1 MKLSRATIALYMTL
15 VFASGAAV
23 GVFGN
28 RYYQAS
34 VQTASNKGKGRR
46 PPTQDEFRKMY
57 LANMQ
62 KELLLSEDQVQKLTA
77 ILDETRRL
85 MNDLHQRQAP
95 EQQELQR
102 SQNAKIR
109 AVLDSVQ
116 QEKYDAMMKRLAER
130 AKNKAN
136 KTRPGF

>member
-1 MKLSRATIALYMTL
+1 MKLSRTSIALYMTL

-34 VQTASNKGKGRR
+34 VQTASKGKGRR

-62 KELLLSEDQVQKLTA
+62 KELLLSDDQVQKLTG
-77 ILDETRRL
+77 ILEETRRL

-109 AVLDSVQ
+109 ALLDAVQ
-116 QEKYDAMMKRLAER
+116 QDKYDAMMKRLSER

-136 KTRPGF
+136 KARPGF

>member
-1 MKLSRATIALYMTL
+1 MNLSRTTIALYMAL
-15 VFASGAAV
+15 VFASGAAI

-34 VQTASNKGKGRR
+34 VQTAAKGKGRR

-62 KELLLSEDQVQKLTA
+62 KQLLLSDDQVQKLTG
-77 ILDETRRL
+77 ILEETRRL

-109 AVLDSVQ
+109 ALLDAVQ
-116 QEKYDAMMKRLAER
+116 QDKYDAMMKRLSER